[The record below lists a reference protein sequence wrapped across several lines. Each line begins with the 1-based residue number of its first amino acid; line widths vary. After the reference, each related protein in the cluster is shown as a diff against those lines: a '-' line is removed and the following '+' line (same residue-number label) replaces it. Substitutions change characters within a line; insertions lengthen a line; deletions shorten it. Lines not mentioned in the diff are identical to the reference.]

1 MDVDVA
7 QDFGFA
13 ATTDLDIELPFEPLA
28 PASSGDTDIIPP
40 VTSNVE
46 SILESEVLPED
57 DDYDMSVI
65 MDATKMPQPEDVTE
79 HDLKAV
85 ELDSLDEDKDGFTIN
100 QETGY
105 SLLEKD
111 YEEELSAT
119 QALNLEI
126 ERAAAELAKDINETP
141 DEEMTAVLPDPG
153 VDVADDAT
161 AEMPARDNEA
171 TVEFEASYDP
181 NDTNAVTVNM
191 SNEDKTAEMPVANDD
206 ETVEMDVESGKVDSG
221 KS

>member
-1 MDVDVA
+1 
-7 QDFGFA
+7 
-13 ATTDLDIELPFEPLA
+13 
-28 PASSGDTDIIPP
+28 
-40 VTSNVE
+40 
-46 SILESEVLPED
+46 
-57 DDYDMSVI
+57 
-65 MDATKMPQPEDVTE
+65 
-79 HDLKAV
+79 
-85 ELDSLDEDKDGFTIN
+85 
-100 QETGY
+100 
-105 SLLEKD
+105 
-111 YEEELSAT
+111 
-119 QALNLEI
+119 
-126 ERAAAELAKDINETP
+126 
-141 DEEMTAVLPDPG
+141 MTAVLPDPG